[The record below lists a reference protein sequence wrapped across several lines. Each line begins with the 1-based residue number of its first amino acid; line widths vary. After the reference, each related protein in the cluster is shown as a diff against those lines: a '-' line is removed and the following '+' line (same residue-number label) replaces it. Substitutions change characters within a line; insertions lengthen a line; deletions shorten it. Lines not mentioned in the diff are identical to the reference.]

1 MARKSQAS
9 IMATPPMGVIAPSH
23 FTPLSTSAYRLPL
36 KISTPASISAALRAR
51 QAGCSCEPRAAV
63 RSRPSPCSNW
73 YSTAVCQTAREEA
86 STRERRAWAPNAP
99 RPTPR
104 ARSRAP
110 AAIADRGFMSVL
122 ARRRRSGA
130 GDGGCYY
137 QTKKQLFLQGACMN
151 ATDPVLQDDQS
162 SVVAAFRY
170 RPGRPAEAVDVRS
183 LPARDPAQDGFV
195 WIGLKDPSDELL
207 ECVGAQLGLPSK
219 AIEELISPHRRP
231 KLVEYSNCLI
241 VVAITLGM
249 KELRPVFGNTQ
260 LVIGPGFLMTVRRGS
275 NSNYLELRSRLENSP
290 ELLQRGSDYVAS
302 ELLDLIVDQYLV
314 SLEQMEK
321 AVETI
326 EQQFLIRGFKESDG
340 RRIYRL
346 RRDLLRIHTAVTPL
360 AELCRRLSRV
370 GLAYVDEDSRAYFG
384 EVADRI
390 SRTSEFIGSL
400 REAMAF

>member
-1 MARKSQAS
+1 
-9 IMATPPMGVIAPSH
+9 
-23 FTPLSTSAYRLPL
+23 
-36 KISTPASISAALRAR
+36 
-51 QAGCSCEPRAAV
+51 
-63 RSRPSPCSNW
+63 
-73 YSTAVCQTAREEA
+73 
-86 STRERRAWAPNAP
+86 
-99 RPTPR
+99 
-104 ARSRAP
+104 
-110 AAIADRGFMSVL
+110 
-122 ARRRRSGA
+122 
-130 GDGGCYY
+130 
-137 QTKKQLFLQGACMN
+137 MN

-183 LPARDPAQDGFV
+183 LPAGDPAQDGFV

-207 ECVGAQLGLPSK
+207 ECVGVQLGLPSK

-326 EQQFLIRGFKESDG
+326 EQQFLIRGFKESDV

-400 REAMAF
+400 REALAFAFEGGLMIGQMQQTDTTRKLAAWAAILAVPTAVAGIYGMNFKFMPELDWRLGYPMALALMGGVCGFLYWQFKKAKWL